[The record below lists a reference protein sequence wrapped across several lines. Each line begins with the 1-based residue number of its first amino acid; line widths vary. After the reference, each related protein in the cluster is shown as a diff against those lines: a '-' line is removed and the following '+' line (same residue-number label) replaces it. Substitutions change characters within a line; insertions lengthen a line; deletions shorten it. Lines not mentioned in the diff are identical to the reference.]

1 MDERIIVAGSGG
13 QGVLTLGIFLS
24 KIGILEGR
32 NVSWLPTYGAE
43 KRGGFSFCYICVSDT
58 TIYSPIIDSPT
69 ALIAFDQRAYETYR
83 PKINDKT
90 AFIENSSLVTGQK
103 DPGRKFSIPASKLSN
118 DINFMRG
125 LNIMLAGAMIE
136 ASGIFKHDSSY
147 AVMEEML
154 HGKSGEI
161 MEKNFMAYGVGVKYV
176 KDRAVFADINE
187 GVNSVKEMF
196 SRWLK

>member
-58 TIYSPIIDSPT
+58 MIYSPIIDTPT

-103 DPGRKFSIPASKLSN
+103 DPGRK
-118 DINFMRG
+118 
-125 LNIMLAGAMIE
+125 
-136 ASGIFKHDSSY
+136 
-147 AVMEEML
+147 
-154 HGKSGEI
+154 
-161 MEKNFMAYGVGVKYV
+161 
-176 KDRAVFADINE
+176 
-187 GVNSVKEMF
+187 
-196 SRWLK
+196 

>member
-24 KIGILEGR
+24 KIGSLEGR

-43 KRGGFSFCYICVSDT
+43 KRGGFSFCYVCVSDGV
-58 TIYSPIIDSPT
+58 IYSPLFDSPT

-83 PKINDKT
+83 LKINDKT

-118 DINFMRG
+118 DIGFMRG
-125 LNIMLAGAMIE
+125 LNIMLAGALIE

-147 AVMEEML
+147 EVMEQML
-154 HGKSGEI
+154 QGKSREI
-161 MEKNFMAYGVGVKYV
+161 VEKNFMAYGVGVKYV

-187 GVNSVKEMF
+187 GINSVKDMF